1 MIVGLDSLQQSNKKQ
16 PSIEELLLTKTIPN
30 LKGMPAMEAL
40 SLLEQMGIK
49 VTLKGSGKVIRQ
61 SIKSGEKVKP
71 NSSILLELS

>member
-1 MIVGLDSLQQSNKKQ
+1 
-16 PSIEELLLTKTIPN
+16 
-30 LKGMPAMEAL
+30 MEAL